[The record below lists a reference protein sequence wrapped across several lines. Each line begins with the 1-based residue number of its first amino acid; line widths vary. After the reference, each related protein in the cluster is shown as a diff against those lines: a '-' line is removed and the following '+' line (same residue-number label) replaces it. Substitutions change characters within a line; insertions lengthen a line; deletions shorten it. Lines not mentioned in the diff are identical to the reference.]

1 MYEIA
6 QLAIHPNEGSFS
18 GRWMAYCD
26 EHKIPYR
33 LVDCLHSDIIPQLTS
48 VDALLWHWH
57 HQDPRAQLMA
67 RQAIMAAEA
76 MGVTVFPNTAT
87 SWHFD
92 DKVAQKYLLEA
103 VGAPLVPTYVFYDLS
118 EALQWIDGAMFP
130 KVFKLRTGGGSLNVR
145 LVRHAQEARALAKQ
159 AFTGGFRPVA
169 SYQQDAG
176 KRFRIAR
183 QRRDLLGVVKR
194 LPRTLA
200 TIQQLNRALGRERG
214 YVYFQD
220 FVPDNKFDTRV
231 TIIGNRAF
239 AFTRNVRPG
248 DFRAS
253 GSGDI
258 VYDVQR
264 IRPQCVQIAFE
275 VTSKVASQ
283 SMAFD
288 FVLAANHQPMIVE
301 VSYCYDPAAVYQCTG
316 HWDNQLNWHQGHMW
330 PQDAILI
337 DLLEDLYRHKLP
349 GIQPRAMAQTIGHV
363 SPIQNSD
370 PRSVPQ

>member
-1 MYEIA
+1 MTV
-6 QLAIHPNEGSFS
+6 QLAIHPCAGSFS
-18 GRWMAYCD
+18 ERWLAYCD

-33 LVDCLHSDIIPQLTS
+33 LVNCLGSDIIPQLAS

-57 HQDPRAQLMA
+57 YPDPCAQLMA
-67 RQAIMAAEA
+67 RQVIMAAEA
-76 MGVTVFPNTAT
+76 TGVAVFPNTT
-87 SWHFD
+87 TCWHYD

-118 EALQWIDGAMFP
+118 EALQWIDGALFP
-130 KVFKLRTGGGSLNVR
+130 KVFKLRTGAGSLNVR
-145 LVRHAQEARALAKQ
+145 LVRHAQEARTLARQ
-159 AFTGGFRPVA
+159 AFTGGFQPVA
-169 SYQQDAG
+169 NYRQDAR
-176 KRFRIAR
+176 KRFRTAR
-183 QRRDLLGVVKR
+183 QRRGLLDVVKR

-200 TIQQLNRALGRERG
+200 TIRQLNRALGRERG

-220 FVPDNKFDTRV
+220 FIADNQFDTRV

-258 VYDVQR
+258 VYDVRR
-264 IRPQCVQIAFE
+264 IHPQCVPIAFE
-275 VTSKVASQ
+275 VTRKIGSQ

-288 FVLAANHQPMIVE
+288 FVLAANQQPMMVE

-316 HWDNQLNWHQGHMW
+316 HWDDQLKWHQGHMW

-337 DLLEDLYRHKLP
+337 DLLEDLYRRKLP
-349 GIQPRAMAQTIGHV
+349 GVQPRAIEQTTGPF
-363 SPIQNSD
+363 SQL
-370 PRSVPQ
+370 

>member
-18 GRWMAYCD
+18 GRWMAYCN

-33 LVDCLHSDIIPQLTS
+33 LVNCLDSDIISQLAS

-67 RQAIMAAEA
+67 RQVIMAAEA
-76 MGVTVFPNTAT
+76 MGVAVFPSTAT
-87 SWHFD
+87 CWHFD
-92 DKVAQKYLLEA
+92 DKIAQKYLLEA
-103 VGAPLVPTYVFYDLS
+103 VGAPLVPTYVFYNLS
-118 EALQWIDGAMFP
+118 EALHWIDEAVFP
-130 KVFKLRTGGGSLNVR
+130 KVFKLRRGAASLNVR
-145 LVRHAQEARALAKQ
+145 LVRHAQEARTLAKR
-159 AFTGGFRPVA
+159 AFTGGFQPVPH
-169 SYQQDAG
+169 YQQDAH
-176 KRFRIAR
+176 KRFRTAR
-183 QRRDLLGVVKR
+183 QQRDLLGVIKR

-200 TIQQLNRALGRERG
+200 TIRQLNRALGRERG

-220 FVPDNKFDTRV
+220 FIPDNQFDTRV

-239 AFTRNVRPG
+239 AYTRNVRPG

-258 VYDVQR
+258 VYDVHR

-275 VTSKVASQ
+275 VTRKVGSQ

-288 FVLAANHQPMIVE
+288 FVLTANQQPMLVE
-301 VSYCYDPAAVYQCTG
+301 VSYCYIPELVYQCTG
-316 HWDNQLNWHQGHMW
+316 HWDDQLKWHQGHMW
-330 PQDAILI
+330 PQDAILTDI
-337 DLLEDLYRHKLP
+337 LKEPMPTKGYL
-349 GIQPRAMAQTIGHV
+349 
-363 SPIQNSD
+363 
-370 PRSVPQ
+370 SV

>member
-1 MYEIA
+1 MTV
-6 QLAIHPNEGSFS
+6 QLAIHTREGSFS

-26 EHKIPYR
+26 EHKIAYR
-33 LVDCLHSDIIPQLTS
+33 LVNCLDSDIIPQLVS

-67 RQAIMAAEA
+67 RQVIMAAEA
-76 MGVTVFPNTAT
+76 MGVAVFPNTPT
-87 SWHFD
+87 CWHFD

-118 EALQWIDGAMFP
+118 EALQWIDGAVFP
-130 KVFKLRTGGGSLNVR
+130 KVFKLRTGAGSLNVR
-145 LVRHAQEARALAKQ
+145 LVRHAQEARTLAKQ
-159 AFTGGFRPVA
+159 AFTGGFQPVA
-169 SYQQDAG
+169 NYRQDARR
-176 KRFRIAR
+176 RFRTAR

-200 TIQQLNRALGRERG
+200 TIRQLNRALRRERG

-220 FVPDNKFDTRV
+220 FIADNQFDTRV

-239 AFTRNVRPG
+239 AYTRNVRPG

-264 IRPQCVQIAFE
+264 IHPQCIQIAFE
-275 VTSKVASQ
+275 VTRKVRSQ

-288 FVLAANHQPMIVE
+288 FVLAADQRSMLVE
-301 VSYCYDPAAVYQCTG
+301 VSYCYIPELVYQCKG
-316 HWDNQLNWHQGHMW
+316 HWDAQLTWHQGHTW

-337 DLLEDLYRHKLP
+337 DLLEDLHQHKLSGVKLRARDQTT
-349 GIQPRAMAQTIGHV
+349 GIVFPAQHSTE
-363 SPIQNSD
+363 D
-370 PRSVPQ
+370 

>member
-1 MYEIA
+1 MTV
-6 QLAIHPNEGSFS
+6 QLAIHPSKESFS
-18 GRWMAYCD
+18 ERWVAYCD

-33 LVDCLHSDIIPQLTS
+33 LVNCLDSDIIAQLAS

-67 RQAIMAAEA
+67 RQVIMAAEA

-87 SWHFD
+87 CWHFD

-103 VGAPLVPTYVFYDLS
+103 VGAPLVPTYIFYDLS
-118 EALQWIDGAMFP
+118 EALHWIDGAVFP
-130 KVFKLRTGGGSLNVR
+130 KVFKLRKGGGSLNVQ
-145 LVRHAQEARALAKQ
+145 LVRDARKARTLAKQ
-159 AFTGGFRPVA
+159 AFTGGFHPVA
-169 SYQQDAG
+169 SYRQDAR
-176 KRFRIAR
+176 KRFRTAR
-183 QRRDLLGVVKR
+183 QQRDFLGVVKR

-200 TIQQLNRALGRERG
+200 TIRQLNRAMGCERG
-214 YVYFQD
+214 YIYFQD
-220 FVPDNKFDTRV
+220 FIPDNHFDTRV

-258 VYDVQR
+258 VYDVRR
-264 IRPQCVQIAFE
+264 IHLQCIQIAFE
-275 VTSKVASQ
+275 VTRKVRSQ

-288 FVLAANHQPMIVE
+288 FVLAANQQPMIVE
-301 VSYCYDPAAVYQCTG
+301 VSYCYDTVAVYQCTG
-316 HWDNQLNWHQGHMW
+316 HWDDQLTWHQGHMW

-337 DLLEDLYRHKLP
+337 DLLEDVCRDKLS
-349 GIQPRAMAQTIGHV
+349 GV
-363 SPIQNSD
+363 
-370 PRSVPQ
+370 